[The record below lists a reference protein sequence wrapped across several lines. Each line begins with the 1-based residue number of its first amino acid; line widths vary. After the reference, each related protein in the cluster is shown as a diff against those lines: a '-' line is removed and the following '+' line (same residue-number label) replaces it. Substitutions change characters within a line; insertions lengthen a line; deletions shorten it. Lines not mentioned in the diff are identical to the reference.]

1 LDHLLSLLNSTAKV
15 GAFSP
20 LGKSQC
26 RFTPHSPYPLTFPRF
41 PRGSERGER
50 VTSVWQRAWW
60 WLLVAIVL
68 TAPILML
75 TGLLY

>member
-1 LDHLLSLLNSTAKV
+1 
-15 GAFSP
+15 
-20 LGKSQC
+20 
-26 RFTPHSPYPLTFPRF
+26 
-41 PRGSERGER
+41 

-60 WLLVAIVL
+60 WLLVTIML